1 MGLYEGRGNLNKGLK
16 DLMMR
21 WQQTRQDWNDVVAN
35 EFEKRYLETTE
46 LALKQAINAMDQMAQ
61 TMQRIDSDCK

>member
-21 WQQTRQDWNDVVAN
+21 WQSTKQDWHDIVAS
-35 EFEKRYLETTE
+35 EFEKKYLEPLE
-46 LALKQAINAMDQMAQ
+46 MALRTAVSSMDQMAQ
-61 TMQRIDSDCK
+61 TLSKIDRDCK